1 MENYETNN
9 RKILTYRIIAI
20 VSMHKYKR
28 EYEYENFI
36 KDINLMN
43 WFYPISDVL
52 EEIPIVDR
60 RATTLFARR

>member
-43 WFYPISDVL
+43 
-52 EEIPIVDR
+52 
-60 RATTLFARR
+60 